1 MATNLRKCVISADHQ
16 LIQKAPGFSGKYAF
30 GFAGGYTQLNYQ
42 YQMTSSPLVRSLSA
56 PSANVYF
63 AFSLSLSAPLR
74 RDMCMY
80 FSGDDRWLRS
90 RVSRSAVVQKEKR
103 GERRMQNTRTLT
115 PPMQTHIYLSAFP
128 HMRAN
133 AQLFF
138 FSCSPGVKRIQ
149 QITNLI
155 VMCVCV
161 CASERASGGIVAK
174 ERKVYARRAERYV
187 LALSR
192 YI

>member
-1 MATNLRKCVISADHQ
+1 VLTASANSKRAGAQWQICVD
-16 LIQKAPGFSGKYAF
+16 AF

-42 YQMTSSPLVRSLSA
+42 YQMTSSPLALSLFRHPSLSR
-56 PSANVYF
+56 
-63 AFSLSLSAPLR
+63 SLSLSLCKRIFRLFPLALCTSAPRYVYVFFR
-74 RDMCMY
+74 RRPLAA
-80 FSGDDRWLRS
+80 FQGLSPVPS
-90 RVSRSAVVQKEKR
+90 SAEEKQR
-103 GERRMQNTRTLT
+103 ARMQNTRTPTLSA
-115 PPMQTHIYLSAFP
+115 PMQTHIYLSAFP

-161 CASERASGGIVAK
+161 CGNCCKREESIHIV
-174 ERKVYARRAERYV
+174 EIRFLS
-187 LALSR
+187 LAC